1 MKRLLLAVIAAPA
14 MLAGSG
20 EAAEFT
26 PQIDGTMLLE
36 GKIVKGD
43 TKRLYAAV
51 AAEQA
56 KGGNVAML
64 LLNSPGGSLRESYF
78 LAMVVDGMGLTTGV
92 AAKAV
97 CMSACTTVLA
107 AGVQRHVAMG
117 SLIGVHSAA
126 NSQVGDDGTGVEG
139 SSKEGADACATM
151 PNWARVH
158 EALRHT
164 RYHHCQNGHD
174 PRRQDHFVDSGRFR
188 RLGRVWWEITLKR

>member
-1 MKRLLLAVIAAPA
+1 

-36 GKIVKGD
+36 GRIVKGD

-139 SSKEGADACATM
+139 SSKKGADACATM
-151 PNWARVH
+151 PNWARVMKH
-158 EALRHT
+158 YGTPDTIIVKMVTTPA
-164 RYHHCQNGHD
+164 D
-174 PRRQDHFVDSGRFR
+174 K
-188 RLGRVWWEITLKR
+188 ITLLTADDFAGWAEYGGK